1 MPDFGRWNSAGGDPS
16 LNEINRTDQFLD
28 ALAAQQPPYSTDR
41 DEAELANLLAGW
53 RDDVRETP
61 MGHVLTPQD
70 AAAALDRATRPAP
83 RRRLSLAVLGS
94 AAAAVLAIGGVGAV
108 VAGSGPGD
116 ALYGL
121 RTMFF
126 GEQTQTRDDAVILA
140 AQTEMQQVQ
149 QLIEQGDWQ
158 GAQAKL
164 EAVTTTVATVDDI
177 ERKQELVT
185 QWQELT
191 VKVEAQD
198 PAATIAPDAVLPT
211 FPDVP
216 VVILEPDA
224 PVTGPTSETTDTP
237 APSETTS
244 PSSTTET
251 TSPSSATETTAPS
264 STAAPTSTT
273 ATQAPAPSTSV
284 GHDTDDP
291 DADERDADEPV
302 EPDDSGNDPVEP
314 DDSDNDTDDS
324 DNDDGPSRDDDSSGD
339 EHSSGDDSSVDDG
352 ACSAADPDPD
362 THGCAAG
369 GGGDGGAGDPD
380 GAASDDDHT
389 GHPAARTGRGG
400 LITGGRAAESGTA
413 RELRSQR

>member
-251 TSPSSATETTAPS
+251 TSPSSAPETTAPS
-264 STAAPTSTT
+264 STAAPTSTSARATPPPSSTPATPSATPSVTPSATPSTT
-273 ATQAPAPSTSV
+273 ATAATTTTPTTAPRATTTLQATSTAQTTTPQSTTARAPQPTPTPTPTPTAV
-284 GHDTDDP
+284 P
-291 DADERDADEPV
+291 PV
-302 EPDDSGNDPVEP
+302 EEETVAPETPTVPLPTTTTPVIP
-314 DDSDNDTDDS
+314 L
-324 DNDDGPSRDDDSSGD
+324 P
-339 EHSSGDDSSVDDG
+339 V
-352 ACSAADPDPD
+352 P
-362 THGCAAG
+362 G
-369 GGGDGGAGDPD
+369 GVG
-380 GAASDDDHT
+380 
-389 GHPAARTGRGG
+389 
-400 LITGGRAAESGTA
+400 
-413 RELRSQR
+413 